1 MDQTSSR
8 FHRLTLNKTVAPCRD
23 CGVEFAG
30 NFCPNCG
37 QEAITGAPQAWEMI
51 YEFLTR
57 NVFERGKLWRTLWTL
72 VRYPGA
78 LTVAFLEG
86 RRQSYIRPVRLYF
99 SLSLVYFFLIFLQLD
114 KLELELRT
122 KFAEGM
128 TWGAAKTEQALD
140 KPGTPT
146 PQLSERERK
155 DQVFSSLLNGLKQHL
170 PEGRLRQHAQQF
182 LELSSEERVV
192 RLTRG
197 MVLQTPK
204 IMFLLLPVFA
214 LWLQLLFYRRKIP
227 YGAHLL
233 MSLHQHCLLFLVSL
247 VGLAFPQDIGDFVS
261 LLAWV
266 LLLPALRRVYECG
279 WWSAFWRWLVLTL
292 LYLAVLYPAMLL
304 TAVFV
309 VVM

>member
-1 MDQTSSR
+1 
-8 FHRLTLNKTVAPCRD
+8 
-23 CGVEFAG
+23 
-30 NFCPNCG
+30 
-37 QEAITGAPQAWEMI
+37 MI

-99 SLSLVYFFLIFLQLD
+99 SLSLIYFFLIFLQMD
-114 KLELELRT
+114 KVEHELRAN
-122 KFAEGM
+122 FAEGM
-128 TWGAAKTEQALD
+128 NWGAARTEQVLAQSG
-140 KPGTPT
+140 PMP
-146 PQLSERERK
+146 PQMSEAERK
-155 DQVFSSLLNGLKQHL
+155 DKVFSTLLKGLQQRL

-182 LELSSEERVV
+182 LALSSEERVV
-192 RLTRG
+192 RMTRG
-197 MVLQTPK
+197 MVSQAPK
-204 IMFLLLPVFA
+204 IMFVLLPVFA
-214 LWLQLLFYRRKIP
+214 LWLQLLFFRRKIP

-233 MSLHQHCLLFLVSL
+233 VSVHHHCLLFLVGLTSL
-247 VGLAFPQDIGDFVS
+247 ALPDDVGDAAS
-261 LLAWV
+261 LLAWA

-279 WWSAFWRWLVLTL
+279 WWSAIWRWLVLTL